1 MSTARS
7 STVFSKE
14 VQMGSFL
21 IMMAFIAAL
30 MFICS
35 FVYKLL
41 ADAASRVGNATRR
54 HFSETKSEDLKE
66 KY

>member
-1 MSTARS
+1 ML
-7 STVFSKE
+7 
-14 VQMGSFL
+14 MGSFL

-41 ADAASRVGNATRR
+41 ADAASKAGNARR
-54 HFSETKSEDLKE
+54 RNFSETKTEDLKE
-66 KY
+66 KYK